1 MDSIA
6 GPVAHSATQL
16 LLKASAAEGSQV
28 RILVSRHKRSSA
40 RMAFY
45 YLKDMEFYTYILQSE
60 SSGSLYIGST
70 NNLEDRLLRHNSD
83 QNTYT
88 KGKGPWS
95 LLFSVTFSTRSE
107 AVQLERFLKSKK
119 SKPRVLAWIA
129 SKPRYRIPPRSFY

>member
-1 MDSIA
+1 
-6 GPVAHSATQL
+6 
-16 LLKASAAEGSQV
+16 
-28 RILVSRHKRSSA
+28 
-40 RMAFY
+40 
-45 YLKDMEFYTYILQSE
+45 MEFYTYILQSE

-129 SKPRYRIPPRSFY
+129 SQPRYRIPPRSFCQKQVRRKGPKFDPDSYREVSRHKRSSARMAFFYL